1 MRDLEALLL
10 TVSSGAGMALVP
22 HSVAE
27 RYGAPGLGSFR
38 SPAASQLSRRRS

>member
-22 HSVAE
+22 QLVASAMSLGLRSV
-27 RYGAPGLGSFR
+27 P
-38 SPAASQLSRRRS
+38 PARD